1 MNKSPLP
8 KLLLAI
14 LAVIAVWSVV
24 LCFQYVSRAR
34 QARALQTNTARLI
47 NWQQEWQQRLA
58 LLGSESAEY
67 AKQHPAMDQLL
78 RSMTAAAHNGAP
90 TATAPKQTAK

>member
-14 LAVIAVWSVV
+14 LAVIAGWSVV
-24 LCFQYVSRAR
+24 LCFQYVRRAR
-34 QARALQTNTARLI
+34 QARALQSSTANLI
-47 NWQQEWQQRLA
+47 SWQQQWQQRLA

-78 RSMTAAAHNGAP
+78 KSMTAAAHNSVPATPAP
-90 TATAPKQTAK
+90 RQTTK